1 MAVRLR
7 NKERKTAPTD
17 EGRRRTVH
25 ELMSLFG
32 KNKKSS
38 PETSESEEPSKE
50 ARQSPRPISQLN
62 SGSPKPTERLPPS
75 PKPRTIFFDANWRQI
90 PTPRRSTDSV

>member
-7 NKERKTAPTD
+7 NKERKTAPAD
-17 EGRRRTVH
+17 ESRRRTVH

-38 PETSESEEPSKE
+38 PDTSESEEPSKE
-50 ARQSPRPISQLN
+50 QPPRPVSQFN
-62 SGSPKPTERLPPS
+62 TGSPKPTERLPPS

-90 PTPRRSTDSV
+90 PMPRRSTDSA